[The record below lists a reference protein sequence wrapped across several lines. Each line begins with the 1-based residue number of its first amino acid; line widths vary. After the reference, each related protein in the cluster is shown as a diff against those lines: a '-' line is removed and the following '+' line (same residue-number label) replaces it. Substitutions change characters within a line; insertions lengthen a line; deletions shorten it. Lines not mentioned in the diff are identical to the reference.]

1 MRLTRYTDYA
11 LRVLIYLGLNPDRLC
26 TIPEIAGA
34 YGISQNH
41 LTKVA
46 YDLGKAG
53 FVASERGRFGG
64 LRLAKP
70 AAAISVGAVVR
81 AMEGEGCLADCNTC
95 VIAPA
100 CGLANA
106 LENAREAFM
115 ASLDLVSLSA
125 LSRRG
130 GALRRLLQVA

>member
-11 LRVLIYLGLNPDRLC
+11 LRVLIYLGLHADRLC
-26 TIPEIAGA
+26 TIPEIAGV

-46 YDLGKAG
+46 HDLGKAG
-53 FVASERGRFGG
+53 FVESARGRMGG

-70 AAAISVGAVVR
+70 AATISVGAVVR
-81 AMEGEGCLADCNTC
+81 VMEGEGCLADCETC

-100 CGLANA
+100 CRLANA
-106 LENAREAFM
+106 LETARDAFM
-115 ASLDLVSLSA
+115 ASLDAVTVASLT
-125 LSRRG
+125 RRG
-130 GALRRLLQVA
+130 GALRHLLDAA

>member
-11 LRVLIYLGLNPDRLC
+11 LRVLIYLGLHADRLC
-26 TIPEIAGA
+26 TIPEIASA

-46 YDLGKAG
+46 RDLGKAG

-70 AAAISVGAVVR
+70 AAAIGVGAVVR
-81 AMEGEGCLADCNTC
+81 AMEGEHCLADCDTC

-106 LENAREAFM
+106 LDTAREAFM
-115 ASLDLVSLSA
+115 SSLDALSLSD
-125 LSRRG
+125 LSHRG
-130 GALRRLLQVA
+130 GALRRLLHAA

>member
-11 LRVLIYLGLNPDRLC
+11 LRVLIYLGLHADRLC

-46 YDLGKAG
+46 HDLGKAG
-53 FVASERGRFGG
+53 FVESMRGRLGG
-64 LRLAKP
+64 LRLARP
-70 AAAISVGAVVR
+70 ATMISVGGVVR
-81 AMEGEGCLADCNTC
+81 VMEGQGCLADCDTC

-100 CGLANA
+100 CRLAHA
-106 LENAREAFM
+106 LEAAREAFM
-115 ASLDLVSLSA
+115 ASLDAVTVANLVLNV
-125 LSRRG
+125 
-130 GALRRLLQVA
+130 GALRRLLKRT